1 MITTVNL
8 TNGFEE
14 LSITVNPVFLDT
26 NAIKLTDFCVDF
38 SQAEKVT
45 PFRAFALKVMDK
57 PVTLNDVKDINLDMS
72 IHEYTISKNG
82 EVVFNSITSAYDF
95 AVYGIECFAYHGDGC
110 LEIYSVITGEAVVI
124 C

>member
-1 MITTVNL
+1 MTTINL

-14 LSITVNPVFLDT
+14 LEITVNSVYLDSDS
-26 NAIKLTDFCVDF
+26 IKLTDFCVDF

-57 PVTLNDVKDINLDMS
+57 PVTLSDIKGIDMGACK
-72 IHEYTISKNG
+72 YTISKNG
-82 EVVFNSITSAYDF
+82 EIVFSTIVDAYDF
-95 AVYGIECFAYHGDGC
+95 AVYGIECFANHGDGC
-110 LEIYSVITGEAVVI
+110 LEIYSAITGETIVI